1 MRISDWSSDVCS
13 SDLVGHRAVV
23 AADSSRRL
31 APRSTGILDGQET
44 LIVPHLSAKLG
55 AQLAG
60 LGVGFLPQYMVQ
72 AHLDSGALVKRDIEE
87 PRAPTTLH
95 LAWRAE
101 IGRASCRER
110 VCPYV

>member
-1 MRISDWSSDVCS
+1 MPQGHGLASKRWCS
-13 SDLVGHRAVV
+13 VPFEFVLASGHPLAALPQPLRFDQIVGHRAVV

-60 LGVGFLPQYMVQ
+60 LGVGFLQ
-72 AHLDSGALVKRDIEE
+72 
-87 PRAPTTLH
+87 
-95 LAWRAE
+95 
-101 IGRASCRER
+101 IGRASWRER
-110 VCPYV
+110 VCQYV